1 MGFPRQEYWI
11 GLPFPPPGHLPNPG
25 IRPTSSEY
33 PALAGRFF
41 SSGLSGKPRCVSSGY
56 KWPQTGWLTIVSA
69 RLCAQHT
76 VRPKCLRLQLRK
88 FFWRP
93 CKDTDGSG
101 PKTLRSPKGFIKAFL
116 KSRSGGGGRAQVSDW
131 LMVTKQGGV
140 TGVSIIS
147 L

>member
-1 MGFPRQEYWI
+1 MAFFKSSCHGGGLVTKACLILATPWTVTHQAPLSMGFPRQEYWN

-25 IRPTSSEY
+25 IRPTSSVY

-41 SSGLSGKPRCVSSGY
+41 SSGPSGKPRCVSSGY
-56 KWPQTGWLTIVSA
+56 KWPQTEWLTIVSA

-101 PKTLRSPKGFIKAFL
+101 PKTPEVPEGF
-116 KSRSGGGGRAQVSDW
+116 Q
-131 LMVTKQGGV
+131 
-140 TGVSIIS
+140 
-147 L
+147 